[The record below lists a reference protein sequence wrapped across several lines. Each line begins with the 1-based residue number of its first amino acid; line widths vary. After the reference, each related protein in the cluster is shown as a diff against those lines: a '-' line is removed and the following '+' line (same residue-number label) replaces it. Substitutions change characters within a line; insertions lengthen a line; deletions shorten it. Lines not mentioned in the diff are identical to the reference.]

1 MQIGAAN
8 CNQHLKLSS
17 APIELAAENLHKHQ
31 KKTLEMAAD
40 SKPVGQSKIYSV
52 KQLWHSVSM
61 SMKE

>member
-31 KKTLEMAAD
+31 RKTLEMAAD

-52 KQLWHSVSM
+52 KQL
-61 SMKE
+61 